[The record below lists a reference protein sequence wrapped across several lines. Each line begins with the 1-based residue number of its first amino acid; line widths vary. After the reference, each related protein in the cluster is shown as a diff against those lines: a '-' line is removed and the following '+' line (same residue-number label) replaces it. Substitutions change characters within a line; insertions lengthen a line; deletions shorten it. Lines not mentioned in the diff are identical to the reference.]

1 MQSYK
6 SFSPSTFP
14 AVVTLPMKNF
24 TIVFLMKKVVFLFLF
39 AVTTLACQTKADDR
53 KEAVAKEGFTLTGK
67 VKNPQAGSKV
77 VLNLLGKQG
86 FQPVDSA
93 AVGKDNTFTFQ
104 GSTAEPKFYMLN
116 FYDLQQV
123 LVILRN
129 NDKITVDVDGN
140 NPNGAF
146 TLKGSK
152 EVEQLEKVLKVQQNF
167 QAKSA
172 ELQADFQKAAMKK
185 DDKAKENIQ
194 SRFFAMQKDQNEELK
209 KLITQGGPTLAS
221 WYATNALNPEEEY
234 AFLAPLAPQFEKAF
248 PNSEYIKDFS
258 AKVAQYKNAVQ
269 VGQAAP
275 EITLSSPEGKQVSL
289 SSLRGKYVLIDF
301 WASWCGPCR
310 QENPN
315 VVKMYNK
322 FKGKNFEIYGVSLDR
337 EKEKWTQAIAQDGLS
352 WVHVSDLK
360 FWESAGAQSYGVRSI
375 PATFLVD
382 PKGVVIAKNL
392 RGQALET
399 KLGEVLNAAK

>member
-1 MQSYK
+1 
-6 SFSPSTFP
+6 
-14 AVVTLPMKNF
+14 
-24 TIVFLMKKVVFLFLF
+24 MKKVVFLFLL

-53 KEAVAKEGFTLTGK
+53 KEAVVKEGFTLTGK

-77 VLNLLGKQG
+77 VLNVLGKQG

-185 DDKAKENIQ
+185 DDKAKEHIQ
-194 SRFFAMQKDQNEELK
+194 TKFFAMQKEQNEELK

-248 PNSEYIKDFS
+248 PNSEYTKDFS

-275 EITLSSPEGKQVSL
+275 DITLSSPEGKPVSL

-322 FKGKNFEIYGVSLDR
+322 FKGKNFEIFGVSLDR

-375 PATFLVD
+375 PATFLLD
-382 PKGVVIAKNL
+382 PTGKVIAKNL
-392 RGQALET
+392 RGQALEA
-399 KLGEVLNAAK
+399 KLAEILEGSK

>member
-1 MQSYK
+1 M
-6 SFSPSTFP
+6 
-14 AVVTLPMKNF
+14 
-24 TIVFLMKKVVFLFLF
+24 
-39 AVTTLACQTKADDR
+39 
-53 KEAVAKEGFTLTGK
+53 
-67 VKNPQAGSKV
+67 
-77 VLNLLGKQG
+77 
-86 FQPVDSA
+86 
-93 AVGKDNTFTFQ
+93 
-104 GSTAEPKFYMLN
+104 
-116 FYDLQQV
+116 
-123 LVILRN
+123 
-129 NDKITVDVDGN
+129 
-140 NPNGAF
+140 
-146 TLKGSK
+146 KGSK
-152 EVEQLEKVLKVQQNF
+152 EVEQLEKIVKAQNGF

-172 ELQADFQKAAMKK
+172 ELQADFQKAALKK

-194 SRFFAMQKDQNEELK
+194 AKFFAMQKEMNEELK

-275 EITLSSPEGKQVSL
+275 EITLNSPDGKPVSL

-315 VVKMYNK
+315 VVKMYSK
-322 FKGKNFEIYGVSLDR
+322 FKGKNFEIFGVSLD
-337 EKEKWTQAIAQDGLS
+337 KDKDKWTQAIAQDALP

-360 FWESAGAQSYGVRSI
+360 FWQSAGAEAYGVRSI
-375 PATFLVD
+375 PATFLLD

-392 RGQALET
+392 RGAALEA
-399 KLGEVLNAAK
+399 KLAEVLKQGQ

>member
-1 MQSYK
+1 
-6 SFSPSTFP
+6 
-14 AVVTLPMKNF
+14 MKNF
-24 TIVFLMKKVVFLFLF
+24 TIAFLMKKVVFLFLF
-39 AVTTLACQTKADDR
+39 AVTILACQTKADDR
-53 KEAVAKEGFTLTGK
+53 KEALAKEGFTLTGK
-67 VKNPQAGSKV
+67 VKNPQTGKV
-77 VLNLLGKQG
+77 ILSVLGKQG

-93 AVGKDNTFTFQ
+93 AVGKDNTFAFK
-104 GSTAEPKFYMLN
+104 GSTPEPRFYMLN

-123 LVILRN
+123 LVILSN

-172 ELQADFQKAAMKK
+172 GLQADFQKAAMKK
-185 DDKAKENIQ
+185 DDKAKESIQ
-194 SRFFAMQKDQNEELK
+194 GKFFAMQKEQNEELK

-221 WYATNALNPEEEY
+221 WFATNALNPEEEY

-269 VGQAAP
+269 VGSQAP
-275 EITLSSPEGKQVSL
+275 DINLSSPEGKSVSL

-360 FWESAGAQSYGVRSI
+360 FWQSAGAEAYGVRSI
-375 PATFLVD
+375 PATFLLD
-382 PKGVVIAKNL
+382 PNGKVIAKNL
-392 RGQALET
+392 RGQALEA
-399 KLGEVLNAAK
+399 KLAEILEGSK

>member
-1 MQSYK
+1 
-6 SFSPSTFP
+6 
-14 AVVTLPMKNF
+14 MKNF

-53 KEAVAKEGFTLTGK
+53 KEAVAKEGFTITGK

-77 VLNLLGKQG
+77 VLNVLGKQG

-185 DDKAKENIQ
+185 DDKAKESIQ
-194 SRFFAMQKDQNEELK
+194 AKFFAMQKEQNEELK

-275 EITLSSPEGKQVSL
+275 DITLTSPDGKPVSL

-360 FWESAGAQSYGVRSI
+360 FWQSAGAEAYGVRSI
-375 PATFLVD
+375 PATFLLD
-382 PKGVVIAKNL
+382 PNGKVIAKNL
-392 RGQALET
+392 RGQALEA
-399 KLGEVLNAAK
+399 KLAEILEGGK

>member
-1 MQSYK
+1 
-6 SFSPSTFP
+6 
-14 AVVTLPMKNF
+14 MKNF
-24 TIVFLMKKVVFLFLF
+24 TIAFLMKKVVFLFLF
-39 AVTTLACQTKADDR
+39 AASVLACQTKADDR
-53 KEAVAKEGFTLTGK
+53 KEALAKEGFTITGKIKNPQTGK
-67 VKNPQAGSKV
+67 VI
-77 VLNLLGKQG
+77 LNVLGKQG
-86 FQPVDSA
+86 FEPVDSA
-93 AVGKDNTFTFQ
+93 AVGKDNTFAFK
-104 GSTAEPKFYMLN
+104 GNTAEPKFYMLN

-123 LVILRN
+123 LVIVGS

-152 EVEQLEKVLKVQQNF
+152 EVEQLEKVLKVQTGF

-185 DDKAKENIQ
+185 DDKAKESIQ
-194 SRFFAMQKDQNEELK
+194 ARFFAMQKEQNEELK

-248 PNSEYIKDFS
+248 PNSEYVKDFS
-258 AKVAQYKNAVQ
+258 AKIAQYKNAVQ

-275 EITLSSPEGKQVSL
+275 EITLASPDGKTVSL

-360 FWESAGAQSYGVRSI
+360 FWQSAGAEAYGVRSI
-375 PATFLVD
+375 PATFLLD
-382 PKGVVIAKNL
+382 PNGKVIAKNL
-392 RGQALET
+392 RGQALEA
-399 KLGEVLNAAK
+399 KLAEILEAGK

>member
-1 MQSYK
+1 
-6 SFSPSTFP
+6 
-14 AVVTLPMKNF
+14 MKNF
-24 TIVFLMKKVVFLFLF
+24 TIVFFMKKVVFLFLF
-39 AVTTLACQTKADDR
+39 AVTALACQSRADDR
-53 KEAVAKEGFTLTGK
+53 KEGFTVTGK
-67 VKNPQAGSKV
+67 VKSPEPGKKV
-77 VLNLLGKQG
+77 VLNVLGKQG
-86 FQPVDSA
+86 FQPVDSVA
-93 AVGKDNTFTFQ
+93 LNKDNTFTIK
-104 GSTAEPKFYMLN
+104 GSTAEPKFYMLD
-116 FYDLQQV
+116 FFDLQKV

-129 NDKITVDVDGN
+129 GDNIAVDVDGN

-146 TLKGSK
+146 TMKGSK
-152 EVEQLEKVLKVQQNF
+152 EVEQLEKIVKAQNGF

-172 ELQADFQKAAMKK
+172 ELQADFQKAALKK

-194 SRFFAMQKDQNEELK
+194 AKFFAMQKELNEELK

-275 EITLSSPEGKQVSL
+275 EITLNSPDGKPVSL

-315 VVKMYNK
+315 VVKMYSK
-322 FKGKNFEIYGVSLDR
+322 FKGKNFEIFGVSLD
-337 EKEKWTQAIAQDGLS
+337 KDKDKWTQAIAQDALP

-360 FWESAGAQSYGVRSI
+360 FWQSAGAEAYGVRSI
-375 PATFLVD
+375 PATFLLD

-392 RGQALET
+392 RGAALEA
-399 KLGEVLNAAK
+399 KLAEVLKQGQ

>member
-1 MQSYK
+1 
-6 SFSPSTFP
+6 
-14 AVVTLPMKNF
+14 MKNF
-24 TIVFLMKKVVFLFLF
+24 TIAFVMKKVVFLFLF
-39 AVTTLACQTKADDR
+39 AATVLACQTKADDR
-53 KEAVAKEGFTLTGK
+53 KEALAKEGFTITGK
-67 VKNPQAGSKV
+67 IKNPQAGAKV
-77 VLNLLGKQG
+77 VLNVLGKQG

-93 AVGKDNTFTFQ
+93 AVGKDNTFAFK
-104 GSTAEPKFYMLN
+104 GNTAEPKFYMLN

-123 LVILRN
+123 LVIVGS

-152 EVEQLEKVLKVQQNF
+152 EVEQLEKVLKVQTGF

-185 DDKAKENIQ
+185 DDKAKESIQ
-194 SRFFAMQKDQNEELK
+194 AKFFAMQKEQNEELK

-248 PNSEYIKDFS
+248 PNSEYVKDFS
-258 AKVAQYKNAVQ
+258 AKIAQYKNAIQ

-275 EITLSSPEGKQVSL
+275 EITLASPDGKTVSL

-360 FWESAGAQSYGVRSI
+360 FWQSAGAEAYGVRSI
-375 PATFLVD
+375 PATFLLD
-382 PKGVVIAKNL
+382 PNGKVIAKNL
-392 RGQALET
+392 RGQALEA
-399 KLGEVLNAAK
+399 KLAEILEAGK

>member
-1 MQSYK
+1 
-6 SFSPSTFP
+6 
-14 AVVTLPMKNF
+14 MKNF
-24 TIVFLMKKVVFLFLF
+24 TITFLMKKVVFLFLL

-53 KEAVAKEGFTLTGK
+53 KEALAKAGFTITGK

-77 VLNLLGKQG
+77 VLNVLGKQG

-93 AVGKDNTFTFQ
+93 AVGKDNTYPFQ

-123 LVILRN
+123 LVILNN
-129 NDKITVDVDGN
+129 NDQITVDVDGN

-146 TLKGSK
+146 TMKGSK
-152 EVEQLEKVLKVQQNF
+152 EVEQLEKVLKVQHNL

-172 ELQADFQKAAMKK
+172 GLQADFQKAAAKK
-185 DDKAKENIQ
+185 DDKAKESIQ
-194 SRFFAMQKDQNEELK
+194 AKFFAMQKEQNEELK

-248 PNSEYIKDFS
+248 PNSEYVKDFS
-258 AKVAQYKNAVQ
+258 AKIAQYKNAVQ
-269 VGQAAP
+269 VGQSAP
-275 EITLSSPEGKQVSL
+275 EITLTSPEGKPVSL

-322 FKGKNFEIYGVSLDR
+322 FKGRNFEIYGVSLDR

-360 FWESAGAQSYGVRSI
+360 FWQSAGAEAYGVRSI
-375 PATFLVD
+375 PATFLLD
-382 PKGVVIAKNL
+382 PNGKVIAKNL
-392 RGQALET
+392 RGQALEARLAEILEGS
-399 KLGEVLNAAK
+399 K

>member
-1 MQSYK
+1 
-6 SFSPSTFP
+6 
-14 AVVTLPMKNF
+14 MKNF

-53 KEAVAKEGFTLTGK
+53 KEAVAKEGFTITGK

-77 VLNLLGKQG
+77 VLNVLGKQG

-185 DDKAKENIQ
+185 DDKAKDNIQ
-194 SRFFAMQKDQNEELK
+194 SRFFAMQKEQNEELK

-275 EITLSSPEGKQVSL
+275 DITLSSPEGKPVSL

-322 FKGKNFEIYGVSLDR
+322 FKGKNFEIFGVSLDR

-375 PATFLVD
+375 PATFLLD
-382 PKGVVIAKNL
+382 PTGKVIAKNL
-392 RGQALET
+392 RGQALEA
-399 KLGEVLNAAK
+399 KLAEILEGSK